1 MRAVEIQGSC
11 QVIKRTTTQST
22 IYLAAMTLLALL
34 LSACATKPASLP
46 QTQQAAHTTPE
57 QPSEASAQQSAAQSA
72 FQKQRMMTPQDSIEK
87 NKLFVSYSMKFITE
101 KTGHLIQVSMV
112 FRNMKDKAVRIQ
124 PKIRLTD
131 HKGRVIQPYTKNG
144 FLKLTARMN
153 ASAGTTSRNTVNER
167 ISWAN
172 SYWLK
177 NKFTIPPNGIE
188 IGELMYHSSSL
199 SFPMKLTIN
208 SAGENYVFEISDTFA
223 SGQAEASLAK

>member
-1 MRAVEIQGSC
+1 MMKRNTIQY
-11 QVIKRTTTQST
+11 T
-22 IYLAAMTLLALL
+22 IYLVTMTML

-46 QTQQAAHTTPE
+46 QTQQVAHTTPE

-188 IGELMYHSSSL
+188 IGELMYHSNSL
-199 SFPMKLTIN
+199 NFPLKLTIN
-208 SAGENYVFEISDTFA
+208 SAGENYVFEISDTFT
-223 SGQAEASLAK
+223 SGPTEASIAK